1 MRIKAIHRIEGKKVV
16 EPGAEFETTEE
27 AGKRLI
33 SLGAAIE
40 VKTPK
45 DEDRDTGSGSGA
57 NTQKLSA
64 ADAIAKIN
72 ECKTIEEVKVFFKG
86 EERVTVVEA
95 ARAKIKM
102 LKDVEKK

>member
-1 MRIKAIHRIEGKKVV
+1 MRLKAIHRIEGKEVV
-16 EPGAEFETTEE
+16 EPGAEFDSTDE

-33 SLGAAIE
+33 SLGAAMEI
-40 VKTPK
+40 KTPK
-45 DEDRDTGSGSGA
+45 DESKTSGA
-57 NTQKLSA
+57 GASTQKLSA
-64 ADAIAKIN
+64 EEAIAKIN

-102 LKDVEKK
+102 LKDAEKK

>member
-16 EPGAEFETTEE
+16 EPGTEFETTEE